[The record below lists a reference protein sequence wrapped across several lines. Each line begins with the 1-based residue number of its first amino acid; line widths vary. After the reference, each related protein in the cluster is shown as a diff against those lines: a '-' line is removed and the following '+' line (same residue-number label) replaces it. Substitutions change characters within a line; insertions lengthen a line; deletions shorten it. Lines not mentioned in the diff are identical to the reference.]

1 MLLGSS
7 IEWSGAIG
15 TRQQATMSA
24 PMPGLESERRLSKVS
39 RKNERVLGA
48 KILHLYPDLV

>member
-39 RKNERVLGA
+39 RENERVLGA